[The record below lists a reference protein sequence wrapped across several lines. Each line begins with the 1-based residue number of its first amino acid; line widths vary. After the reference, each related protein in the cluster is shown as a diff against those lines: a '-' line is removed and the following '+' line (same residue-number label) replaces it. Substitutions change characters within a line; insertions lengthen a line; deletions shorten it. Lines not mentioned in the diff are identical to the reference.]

1 MKSFLKMGVHI
12 LDPKRDSSITK
23 QRLLLATMLVLV
35 LTIVVLGRLYFLQ
48 VVKHDRYRTLSVENR
63 IGLLPVPPVRGRI
76 FDRNGEILAEN
87 YPVYE
92 LEVIPDQTQ
101 DLKRTVRELND
112 LISLSDAE
120 LNRFDH
126 LLKNASKL

>member
-1 MKSFLKMGVHI
+1 MGG
-12 LDPKRDSSITK
+12 S
-23 QRLLLATMLVLV
+23 
-35 LTIVVLGRLYFLQ
+35 TIYRW
-48 VVKHDRYRTLSVENR
+48 VKHDRYRTLSVENR
-63 IGLLPVPPVRGRI
+63 IGLLPMPPVRGRI

-120 LNRFDH
+120 LDRFDRFV
-126 LLKNASKL
+126 KNAPKLRTATSEAQSKLRERHP